1 MQKRNYILDNSP
13 ELTRKIHLVEKYR
26 SDGTINPAYPPQLL
40 PYGQMPKSLFLIGEF
55 PDPSEKT
62 AAIVGA
68 RSCSAYGK
76 TEARRFAACLAS
88 SGVQIIS
95 GMASGIDAWAQRG
108 ALDVHGRTF
117 SVLGCGVN
125 VCYPRENYSLY
136 REIAEGHGGLI
147 SEFTPDALPLS
158 WHFPIRN
165 RIISALADIVL
176 VVEARLKSGSLI
188 TADYALDQGK
198 TVYAVPGRNDDPLSQ
213 GCNRLIAQGAGIATS
228 PEILLEELGL
238 PVSKNK
244 EKEIREKQIPPEWK
258 KTGEFRKI
266 FTSLDSREITLSELQ
281 EKTGIE
287 IPQLCLVLMQMCMSG
302 YAEETAPGYYRKT
315 Y

>member
-1 MQKRNYILDNSP
+1 M
-13 ELTRKIHLVEKYR
+13 EKYR
-26 SDGTINPAYPPQLL
+26 SDGTINPAYPSRLL
-40 PYGQMPKSLFLIGEF
+40 PYGQMPKALFLIGEF
-55 PDPSEKT
+55 PDPSKKT

-76 TEARRFAACLAS
+76 AEARRFAACLAS
-88 SGVQIIS
+88 SGVQVIS

-108 ALDVHGRTF
+108 ALDVRGRTF

-244 EKEIREKQIPPEWK
+244 EKEKREKQIPPEWK
-258 KTGEFRKI
+258 KSGEFLKI

-287 IPQLCLVLMQMCMSG
+287 ISKLCQVLMQMCISG

>member
-1 MQKRNYILDNSP
+1 M
-13 ELTRKIHLVEKYR
+13 EKYR
-26 SDGTINPAYPPQLL
+26 SDGTINPAYPSRLL
-40 PYGQMPKSLFLIGEF
+40 PYGQMPKALFLIGEL
-55 PDPSEKT
+55 PDPSKKT

-76 TEARRFAACLAS
+76 AEARRFAAFLAS
-88 SGVQIIS
+88 SGVQVIS

-108 ALDVHGRTF
+108 ALDVRGRTF

-136 REIAEGHGGLI
+136 REIAEGNGGLI
-147 SEFTPDALPLS
+147 SEFAPDALPLS

-228 PEILLEELGL
+228 PEVLLEELGL

-244 EKEIREKQIPPEWK
+244 EKEKREKQIPPEWK
-258 KTGEFRKI
+258 KSGEFRKI

>member
-1 MQKRNYILDNSP
+1 MGKDTGIS
-13 ELTRKIHLVEKYR
+13 VEPVLWIR
-26 SDGTINPAYPPQLL
+26 GAYPSRLL
-40 PYGQMPKSLFLIGEF
+40 PYGQMPKALFLIGEF
-55 PDPSEKT
+55 PDPSKKT

-76 TEARRFAACLAS
+76 AEARRFAACLAS
-88 SGVQIIS
+88 SGVQVIS

-108 ALDVHGRTF
+108 ALDVRGRTF

-147 SEFTPDALPLS
+147 SEFAPDALPLS

-228 PEILLEELGL
+228 PEVLLEELGL

-244 EKEIREKQIPPEWK
+244 EKEKREKQIPPEWK
-258 KTGEFRKI
+258 KSGEFRKI

>member
-1 MQKRNYILDNSP
+1 MQKRNYILDTSP
-13 ELTRKIHLVEKYR
+13 ELTRKIRLVEKYR
-26 SDGTINPAYPPQLL
+26 SDGTINPAYPSRLL
-40 PYGQMPKSLFLIGEF
+40 PYGQMPKALFLIGEF
-55 PDPSEKT
+55 PDPSKKT

-76 TEARRFAACLAS
+76 AEARRFAACLAS
-88 SGVQIIS
+88 SGVQVIS

-108 ALDVHGRTF
+108 ALDVRGRTF

-147 SEFTPDALPLS
+147 SEFAPDALPLS

-244 EKEIREKQIPPEWK
+244 EKEKREKQIPPEWK

-302 YAEETAPGYYRKT
+302 YVEETAPGYYRKT

>member
-26 SDGTINPAYPPQLL
+26 SDGTINPAYPSRLL
-40 PYGQMPKSLFLIGEF
+40 PYGQMPKALFLIGEF
-55 PDPSEKT
+55 PDPSKKT

-76 TEARRFAACLAS
+76 AEARRFSACLAS
-88 SGVQIIS
+88 SGVQVIS
-95 GMASGIDAWAQRG
+95 GMASGSDAWAQRG
-108 ALDVHGRTF
+108 ALDIHGRTF

-136 REIAEGHGGLI
+136 REIAEGRGGLI

-258 KTGEFRKI
+258 KSGEFLKI

-287 IPQLCLVLMQMCMSG
+287 ISKLCQVLMQMCISG

>member
-1 MQKRNYILDNSP
+1 M
-13 ELTRKIHLVEKYR
+13 EKYR
-26 SDGTINPAYPPQLL
+26 SDGTINPAYPSRLL
-40 PYGQMPKSLFLIGEF
+40 PYGQMPKALFLIGEF
-55 PDPSEKT
+55 PDPSKKT

-76 TEARRFAACLAS
+76 AEARRFAACLAS
-88 SGVQIIS
+88 SGVQVIS

-108 ALDVHGRTF
+108 ALDVRGRTF

-147 SEFTPDALPLS
+147 SEFAPDALPLS

-244 EKEIREKQIPPEWK
+244 EKEKREKQIPPEWK